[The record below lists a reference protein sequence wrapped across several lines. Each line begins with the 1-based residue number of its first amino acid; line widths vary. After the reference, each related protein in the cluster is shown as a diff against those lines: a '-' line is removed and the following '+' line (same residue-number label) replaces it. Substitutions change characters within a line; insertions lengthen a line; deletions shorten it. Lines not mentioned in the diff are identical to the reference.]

1 MAAFGAPEE
10 VIERWRSSEQQ
21 PSRMPVMRANG
32 PALGLFLAASTQWR
46 FAGSVA
52 LPTGLD
58 HAGVAATA
66 AMMGVAMTPA
76 LFAKLRVMEDAAL
89 GEMMARAKRN

>member
-1 MAAFGAPEE
+1 
-10 VIERWRSSEQQ
+10 
-21 PSRMPVMRANG
+21 MPVMRANG
-32 PALGLFLAASTQWR
+32 PALTLFLACATQWR

-66 AMMGVAMTPA
+66 AMMGMAMTPA
-76 LFAKLRVMEDAAL
+76 LFAKIRIMEDAAL
-89 GEMMARAKRN
+89 AEMMALAKRR